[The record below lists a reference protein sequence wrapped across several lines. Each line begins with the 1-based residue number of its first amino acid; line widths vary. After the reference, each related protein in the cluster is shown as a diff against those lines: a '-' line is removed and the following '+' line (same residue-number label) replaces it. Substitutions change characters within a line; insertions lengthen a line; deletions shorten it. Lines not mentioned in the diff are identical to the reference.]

1 MISSNTKKPFVLF
14 NAIEFLVLI
23 KSMVTFYPS
32 IYLDSKLS
40 EDDTSVNPNVEI
52 TAIWPPKAI
61 RLGIHR

>member
-1 MISSNTKKPFVLF
+1 
-14 NAIEFLVLI
+14 
-23 KSMVTFYPS
+23 MVTFYQS